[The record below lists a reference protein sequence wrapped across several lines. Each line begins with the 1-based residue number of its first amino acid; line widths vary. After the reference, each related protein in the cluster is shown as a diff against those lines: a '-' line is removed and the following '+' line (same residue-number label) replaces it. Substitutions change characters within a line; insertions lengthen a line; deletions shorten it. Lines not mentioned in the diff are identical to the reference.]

1 MTRSATTPAKI
12 DFKTQDKALYRPPV
26 GSFVR
31 IEVPPMSFVMVDGQG
46 DPNQAP
52 AYRDAVE
59 WLYSV
64 SYALK
69 FAMKAEGRDYVVP
82 PLEGLWWADDPS
94 SFVARRKH
102 AWRWTMMIRTPLDV
116 GVPRFNEAVAKAS
129 DKRGTA
135 PQSLRLALYEEGLCL
150 QTLHVGAYDD
160 EDPTL
165 AELHER
171 IMPAQGLTFAGPH
184 HEIYLGDPRKV
195 EPARLKTVLRQPVR
209 AR

>member
-1 MTRSATTPAKI
+1 MTRSAAAPAKI

-31 IEVPPMSFVMVDGQG
+31 IDVPPMSFVMVDGQG

-94 SFVARRKH
+94 SFVAQRKH

-116 GVPRFNEAVAKAS
+116 GVPVGPCWVDCLK
-129 DKRGTA
+129 
-135 PQSLRLALYEEGLCL
+135 LAAN
-150 QTLHVGAYDD
+150 QTLTHARR
-160 EDPTL
+160 
-165 AELHER
+165 ER
-171 IMPAQGLTFAGPH
+171 TIIGPASRFAAIVVH
-184 HEIYLGDPRKV
+184 SW
-195 EPARLKTVLRQPVR
+195 RQPKFVTCVSMKSPP
-209 AR
+209 ASGWTIS